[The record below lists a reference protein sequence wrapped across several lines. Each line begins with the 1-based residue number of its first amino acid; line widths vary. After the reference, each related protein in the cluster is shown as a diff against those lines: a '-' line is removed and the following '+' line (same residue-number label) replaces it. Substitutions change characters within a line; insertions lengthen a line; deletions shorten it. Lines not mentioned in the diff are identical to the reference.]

1 MVTVPSQLSYP
12 LKLEIYLVKVA
23 LWHSVRVL
31 LFSVD
36 STWQCSLPEGSASNF
51 SQRQQP
57 NIFSSPVFWHHPN
70 VTFSRL
76 SLDFLPFAWRKLNWR
91 ERDDRINSI
100 VWIEDDIP
108 ISVRGLRWEWPV
120 FERTTFGCGDIS
132 ELAGHG
138 YHSTIAL
145 CVLNGVKYLFKS

>member
-1 MVTVPSQLSYP
+1 MLIQLDNALCLKDPNQIFHRDSRWTLNRRKRYRYWLLSNLTFCTRRPSSSSRIYFP
-12 LKLEIYLVKVA
+12 LLCLGII
-23 LWHSVRVL
+23 R
-31 LFSVD
+31 
-36 STWQCSLPEGSASNF
+36 TW
-51 SQRQQP
+51 
-57 NIFSSPVFWHHPN
+57 
-70 VTFSRL
+70 L
-76 SLDFLPFAWRKLNWR
+76 SLDFLSIFSRLR
-91 ERDDRINSI
+91 EVSWTDERGIWQDSI

-120 FERTTFGCGDIS
+120 FECTTFGCGDIS